1 MTKALL
7 SLTLGGALMIAG
19 ALPVAAQD
27 QPDPRSGDK
36 TFASLDADNDGKLT
50 AAEFGKLYEM
60 EGKKATDQEKQTEFK
75 AWDADSDGS
84 VSKAEFSAVYSAA
97 QPHHSERIEQPEQPQ
112 QPQQAERPNQ

>member
-7 SLTLGGALMIAG
+7 SLMLGGALTIAA

-27 QPDPRSGDK
+27 QPDASGDR

-60 EGKKATDQEKQTEFK
+60 EGKKATDQEKQKEFT
-75 AWDADSDGS
+75 AWDADGDGS
-84 VSKAEFSAVYSAA
+84 VSKAEFGAMYSAA
-97 QPHHSERIEQPEQPQ
+97 QPQHPERIEQPK
-112 QPQQAERPNQ
+112 QAERPNQ

>member
-7 SLTLGGALMIAG
+7 SLMLGGALTIAA

-27 QPDPRSGDK
+27 QPDASGDR

-60 EGKKATDQEKQTEFK
+60 EGKKATDQEKQKEFT
-75 AWDADSDGS
+75 AWDADGDGS
-84 VSKAEFSAVYSAA
+84 VSKAEFNAIHSAS
-97 QPHHSERIEQPEQPQ
+97 QPQHPERIEQPE
-112 QPQQAERPNQ
+112 RPKQ

>member
-7 SLTLGGALMIAG
+7 SLMLGGALTIAA

-27 QPDPRSGDK
+27 QPDASGDR

-60 EGKKATDQEKQTEFK
+60 EGKKATDQEKQKEFT
-75 AWDADSDGS
+75 AWDADGDGS
-84 VSKAEFSAVYSAA
+84 VSKAEFSAIHSAA
-97 QPHHSERIEQPEQPQ
+97 QPHQPERIEQPAP
-112 QPQQAERPNQ
+112 AERPNQ

>member
-7 SLTLGGALMIAG
+7 SLMLGGALTIAG

-27 QPDPRSGDK
+27 QPDASGDR

-60 EGKKATDQEKQTEFK
+60 EGKKATDQEKQKEFT
-75 AWDADSDGS
+75 AWDADGDGS
-84 VSKAEFSAVYSAA
+84 VSKAEFSAIYSAA
-97 QPHHSERIEQPEQPQ
+97 QPHQPERIEQPE
-112 QPQQAERPNQ
+112 RPNP

>member
-7 SLTLGGALMIAG
+7 SLMLAGALAIVG

-27 QPDPRSGDK
+27 QPDASGDK

-60 EGKKATDQEKQTEFK
+60 EGKKATDQEKQKEFT
-75 AWDADSDGS
+75 AWDADADGS
-84 VSKAEFSAVYSAA
+84 VSKAEFNAIHSAA
-97 QPHHSERIEQPEQPQ
+97 QPHQPERIEQPEQAE
-112 QPQQAERPNQ
+112 QPKQ

>member
-7 SLTLGGALMIAG
+7 SLMLGGALMIAA

-27 QPDPRSGDK
+27 QPDASGDR

-60 EGKKATDQEKQTEFK
+60 EGKKATDQEKQNEFT
-75 AWDADSDGS
+75 AWDADGDGS
-84 VSKAEFSAVYSAA
+84 VSKAEFGAKYSAA
-97 QPHHSERIEQPEQPQ
+97 QPQHPERIEQPD
-112 QPQQAERPNQ
+112 QAASPNQ

>member
-7 SLTLGGALMIAG
+7 SLMLGGALTIAA

-27 QPDPRSGDK
+27 QPDPSGDR

-60 EGKKATDQEKQTEFK
+60 EGKKATDQEKQKEFT
-75 AWDADSDGS
+75 AWDADGDGS
-84 VSKAEFSAVYSAA
+84 VSKAEFSAIYSAS
-97 QPHHSERIEQPEQPQ
+97 QPQHPERIEQPEQT
-112 QPQQAERPNQ
+112 ERPNQ